1 MSSGHVVSAFM
12 QVQEKTPNG
21 CVDIVKQGQFLVHLL
36 EEKEWEGKQQLERQ
50 HAHYKVL
57 VSEKDRA
64 MERQDEQYKLL
75 VAEKERL
82 VSEKDR
88 VLSEKDRAMERQDEQ
103 YKLLVAEK
111 ERVVAEKN
119 LRIKNIQNLW
129 IHNVISLASTSGS
142 SQERVLL
149 ELFEQ
154 RHGID
159 VKKRGRKKA
168 YMKLLNREKEMN
180 TDLWQMLQSC
190 VGSEAFIDIKCL
202 ATEVEKMANTVNTDV
217 HAVTFQVQADGD
229 IALMIKQYSIA
240 GSCFLKGVASEV
252 APGMLLTVHL
262 PPNLCCKRIQ
272 SLRRVK
278 DVFFVQVLMLK
289 R

>member
-1 MSSGHVVSAFM
+1 
-12 QVQEKTPNG
+12 
-21 CVDIVKQGQFLVHLL
+21 
-36 EEKEWEGKQQLERQ
+36 
-50 HAHYKVL
+50 
-57 VSEKDRA
+57 
-64 MERQDEQYKLL
+64 
-75 VAEKERL
+75 
-82 VSEKDR
+82 
-88 VLSEKDRAMERQDEQ
+88 
-103 YKLLVAEK
+103 VAEK
-111 ERVVAEKN
+111 ERVVSEKN
-119 LRIKNIQNLW
+119 LRIKNIQKLW

-159 VKKRGRKKA
+159 VKKRGRKNA